1 MATVEASVEVPAPL
15 ADVWDLYFDAD
26 RWPSWVDGFAA
37 VVSADGYPEAGGELV
52 WRSTAAGRGQ
62 VRERVVAHEPRSLHR
77 IEFEDPESRGTLE
90 TPFEISPSG
99 DGAADEGRP
108 SGSHY
113 ELDRAAARSA
123 PITDFLF
130 IRTQMRRSLERS
142 LGALRL
148 EANG

>member
-1 MATVEASVEVPAPL
+1 MATVEATVEIPAPL

-26 RWPSWVDGFAA
+26 RWAGWVDQFAA
-37 VVSADGYPEAGGELV
+37 VVSADGYPDAGGELV

-62 VRERVVAHEPRSLHR
+62 VRERVVEHEPRSLHR
-77 IEFEDPESRGTLE
+77 IEFEDPESRGRLE
-90 TPFEISPSG
+90 TRFAIVAEG
-99 DGAADEGRP
+99 EEGRTRVAQQLT
-108 SGSHY
+108 Y
-113 ELDRAAARSA
+113 ELTGGGPLA

-130 IRTQMRRSLERS
+130 IRSQMRGSLERS

>member
-1 MATVEASVEVPAPL
+1 MAKVEAAVEIEAPL
-15 ADVWDLYFDAD
+15 AEVWDLYFDAD
-26 RWPSWVDGFAA
+26 RWPAWVDGFAA
-37 VVSADGYPEAGGELV
+37 VVAADGYPEPGGELV

-62 VRERVVAHEPRSLHR
+62 VRERVLAHEPRSLHR

-90 TPFEISPSG
+90 TRFAIV
-99 DGAADEGRP
+99 AAGEESRTRVAQRLSYRLTGGGP
-108 SGSHY
+108 
-113 ELDRAAARSA
+113 LA

-130 IRTQMRRSLERS
+130 IRSQMRGSLERS